1 MITVAYELQD
11 NMKHYSQVLVCGHY
25 GCIIEGKKKKWCMLF
40 DHEPNTA
47 WVVELEKKKAF
58 KINFILFFNAYDI
71 YYSCKM

>member
-1 MITVAYELQD
+1 MSF
-11 NMKHYSQVLVCGHY
+11 K
-25 GCIIEGKKKKWCMLF
+25 IIWNIILKCLYVVIMGALLRGKKKKWCMLF

-47 WVVELEKKKAF
+47 WVVELERKKAF